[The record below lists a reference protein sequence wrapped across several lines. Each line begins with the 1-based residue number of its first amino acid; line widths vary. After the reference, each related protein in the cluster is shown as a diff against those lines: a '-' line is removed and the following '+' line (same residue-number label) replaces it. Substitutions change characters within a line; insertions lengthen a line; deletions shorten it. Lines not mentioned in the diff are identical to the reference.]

1 MCVPKCVSKSEEH
14 DHSRLFPTLSL
25 SLSLYPIVAHLCSAC
40 LIRDE
45 STNPLVSVALHHFF
59 QAWLPAV
66 TKFECAAARLRI
78 GYPIQQH
85 PSRIAIFWGP
95 KSPFQH
101 NDLRF

>member
-1 MCVPKCVSKSEEH
+1 MITVVS
-14 DHSRLFPTLSL
+14 FPL

-45 STNPLVSVALHHFF
+45 STNPPLSVALHHFF

-66 TKFECAAARLRI
+66 TKFECAAARLKI